1 MARKYEG
8 VVVRFHQQGFGF
20 IFNDEINR
28 RIFFHIRDWKR
39 ATDPE
44 IGDAVTFELA
54 PSPKPGKPEVAVNV
68 TPTGLNAFTGRK
80 PDASQQDGGAL

>member
-1 MARKYEG
+1 MERRYEG
-8 VVVRFHQQGFGF
+8 VVVNFHQQGYGF

-44 IGDAVTFELA
+44 IGDEVSFELA
-54 PSPKPGKPEVAVNV
+54 ASPKPGKPEIAVNV
-68 TPTGLNAFTGRK
+68 TPTGLNAFAHARQ
-80 PDASQQDGGAL
+80 AVSE